1 VTCLKG
7 TGSPLKALRCPRRKR
22 FRRCSRLYAGTSEN
36 PALLVANSG
45 SENATGADNQQ
56 GSPLALRRY
65 DPSEATRRPP
75 PLGRRRYGPGLVAT
89 RGGEFALARL
99 SVLDRSLSNSPS
111 EIPCRVIELP
121 EPGVILAINRLIT
134 GKPSSYAA
142 LQGRRTSEWVIP
154 WEVGS
159 SELDPVTTD
168 RPLWT

>member
-1 VTCLKG
+1 MVRASWRHEEASSRSPACL
-7 TGSPLKALRCPRRKR
+7 
-22 FRRCSRLYAGTSEN
+22 F
-36 PALLVANSG
+36 
-45 SENATGADNQQ
+45 
-56 GSPLALRRY
+56 
-65 DPSEATRRPP
+65 
-75 PLGRRRYGPGLVAT
+75 
-89 RGGEFALARL
+89 
-99 SVLDRSLSNSPS
+99 LDRSLSNSPS